1 MTRSTATGGGTSEG
15 GPLVSAQ
22 WGVAQVGRLTLRET
36 YDATSKFNQNT
47 GVRSVEIS
55 GQESYPPLTRA
66 DLRQRREDLV
76 GLVGMLV
83 PVTFTNKS
91 DHNGYYT
98 VIDSNADMTEWTRAG
113 DPSTARQAGT
123 LDWTL
128 ALQYVG
134 PDNAVDLES
143 RVTAP
148 GRANDFAQSG
158 ERWHTPAGGAYGYT
172 VGSGGV
178 SGSVARL
185 SADGALT
192 TYRGVPAS
200 VAPRWAAALANYP
213 NGRARVTLSSLE
225 RSSVNLTMA
234 GSGGWTLEN
243 ALVRVQADPQAS
255 INVSVYGSGGW
266 TVGKSWNISRG
277 GSGAATAL
285 SPLEAITVIRNDYE
299 AATVRLLWSFV
310 TGRTIVDLTLRR
322 GSRFVE
328 GYAQTDASTTLA
340 VSLDNAENASSPAS
354 AGYVVASAN
363 DADGNRAICGSART
377 FTALLTQLGF
387 QKTSTTTLDFWIGAV
402 INGASAVSGDQAAN
416 LQAQYIGAMAETT
429 MAVRR

>member
-1 MTRSTATGGGTSEG
+1 MTINTT
-15 GPLVSAQ
+15 
-22 WGVAQVGRLTLRET
+22 WGDVTLGRLILREG
-36 YDATSKFNQNT
+36 YVADSRYNQNT
-47 GVRSVEIS
+47 GARSVNLS
-55 GQESYPPLTRA
+55 GQDSQPPLTA
-66 DLRQRREDLV
+66 AQLQARREDLV
-76 GLVGMLV
+76 GLVGMLI
-83 PVTFTNKS
+83 PVSFTNKS

-98 VIDSNADMTEWTRAG
+98 VIDVGATVSHWTLAG
-113 DPSTARQAGT
+113 DPAAGRAAGA
-123 LDWTL
+123 LDWTV
-128 ALQYVG
+128 ALEYVG

-172 VGSGGV
+172 VGSAGV
-178 SGSVARL
+178 SGSVARS

-213 NGRARVTLSSLE
+213 NGRTRVTLSALE
-225 RSSVNLTMA
+225 RSSVNLTVT

-255 INVSVYGSGGW
+255 INVSVFGSGGW
-266 TVGKSWNISRG
+266 TAGKSWNLSRG

-285 SPLEAITVIRNDYE
+285 SPVEAVTVIRNDYE

-377 FTALLTQLGF
+377 FTPLLTQLGF